1 MGIFTLTQSADPPA
15 ESFFGS
21 LFNRAK
27 STFSKWRE
35 VGRLDSQEIEAAAR
49 DLSISSAEL
58 VSLMFTPSESL
69 DQLYKR
75 LAYAGL
81 PEAALAA
88 SHPDELRDLRR
99 VCGQCVEKR
108 RCARDIRHKR
118 MATPSKYC
126 PNELTLRT
134 LAREAC
140 QARSAQVLA
149 FPARPS

>member
-1 MGIFTLTQSADPPA
+1 MLTQSAGPPA

-21 LFNRAK
+21 LFSRAR
-27 STFSKWRE
+27 STFAKWRE
-35 VGRLDSQEIEAAAR
+35 VSRLDSHEVEAVAR
-49 DLSISSAEL
+49 DLNMSSAEL
-58 VSLMFTPSESL
+58 VALMFTPSGSL
-69 DQLYKR
+69 DQLSQR

-81 PEAALAA
+81 GEAGLAA

-126 PNELTLRT
+126 PNESTLRI
-134 LAREAC
+134 LARESC
-140 QARSAQVLA
+140 QSRSPQVQVLT
-149 FPARPS
+149 FPARRS

>member
-1 MGIFTLTQSADPPA
+1 MLTQSAGPPA

-21 LFNRAK
+21 LFNRAR

-35 VGRLDSQEIEAAAR
+35 ASRLDSHEVESVAR
-49 DLSISSAEL
+49 DLNISSAEL
-58 VSLMFTPSESL
+58 VALMFTPSGSL
-69 DQLYKR
+69 DQLDKR

-81 PEAALAA
+81 PEATLAA

-108 RCARDIRHKR
+108 RCVRDIRHKR

-126 PNELTLRT
+126 PNELTLR
-134 LAREAC
+134 LLVREAC
-140 QARSAQVLA
+140 QVRSAQVLA
-149 FPARPS
+149 CPAKLS

>member
-1 MGIFTLTQSADPPA
+1 MLTQSAGRPA

-21 LFNRAK
+21 LFTRAK

-35 VGRLDSQEIEAAAR
+35 VSRLDSREIEAVAR
-49 DLSISSAEL
+49 DLNISSAEL

-69 DQLYKR
+69 DQLNKR
-75 LAYAGL
+75 LAYAGFS
-81 PEAALAA
+81 EAALAA

-99 VCGQCVEKR
+99 VCGRCVEKR

-126 PNELTLRT
+126 PNELTLRM
-134 LAREAC
+134 LAREAR

-149 FPARPS
+149 FPARLS

>member
-1 MGIFTLTQSADPPA
+1 MLTQSADPPA

-21 LFNRAK
+21 FFNCAK
-27 STFSKWRE
+27 STLSKWRE
-35 VGRLDSQEIEAAAR
+35 VSRLDSREFAAVAC
-49 DLSISSAEL
+49 DLNMSSAEL
-58 VSLMFTPSESL
+58 AALMSTPSGSL
-69 DQLYKR
+69 NSLNKR

-99 VCGQCVEKR
+99 VCSQCVEKR

-126 PNELTLRT
+126 PNESTLRM
-134 LAREAC
+134 LAREAR
-140 QARSAQVLA
+140 QARSAQVLV
-149 FPARPS
+149 FPAKRS